1 MLEENK
7 NIEEQIDETVEE
19 MWKKI
24 EEISQNA
31 DKVEGDFASKAQ
43 EIKTKAV
50 DVLNNVVVKL
60 KGLYNNVN
68 DNEDVKKTL
77 AFVKSKAK
85 DLYDSALKSINDF
98 MNQEKVKDS
107 LSNANEFAS
116 KVVDKVSDVYN
127 DAVEA
132 AKKNETIKNISEK
145 VSAGYEN
152 VVKSTK
158 EFLEKPEVQDRID
171 KVKDGT
177 IDIAEKAVEA
187 LRNWL
192 RPEDK
197 KEEDKQEP
205 KE

>member
-19 MWKKI
+19 MKKKI

-132 AKKNETIKNISEK
+132 AKKN
-145 VSAGYEN
+145 
-152 VVKSTK
+152 
-158 EFLEKPEVQDRID
+158 
-171 KVKDGT
+171 
-177 IDIAEKAVEA
+177 
-187 LRNWL
+187 
-192 RPEDK
+192 
-197 KEEDKQEP
+197 
-205 KE
+205 